1 MSRKPVET
9 DALKIANQYRRRPH
23 GMVCELRSGA
33 EKLAVHVWQPD
44 ASASPDWW
52 VEAHSGSGADEVVVG
67 KSAASRAEALRDVGA
82 EWIAESHRPS
92 FDWEAVGQLLT
103 SVRIV

>member
-1 MSRKPVET
+1 MSRKPIDN

-23 GMVCELRSGA
+23 GMVCELRSGG
-33 EKLAVHVWQPD
+33 EKLAVHVFQPD
-44 ASASPDWW
+44 VSASPDWF
-52 VEAHSGSGADEVVVG
+52 VEAHCGSGADEVVVG
-67 KSAASRAEALRDVGA
+67 KAAASRAEALRDVGA
-82 EWIAESHRPS
+82 TWIAERHRPS